1 MKQGFFHSEQIKTR
15 YRHICFITGLAELA
29 NIKSNPKGDE
39 NDRFQLEWVANSYSP
54 VTTFKIEYK
63 GKFQKIVS
71 KLLLLPKIR

>member
-1 MKQGFFHSEQIKTR
+1 MFFLIS
-15 YRHICFITGLAELA
+15 GLAELA

-63 GKFQKIVS
+63 GMVIKTFK
-71 KLLLLPKIR
+71 KHL